1 MSGTDEDRDLRWAAW
16 RVEEDGSVRAM
27 LVFAEA
33 GEIAREEVRYETLA
47 EAGEQLGASFR
58 EVVQRAVAEGH
69 RQGRWRP

>member
-1 MSGTDEDRDLRWAAW
+1 MSGTNPGRELRWAAW
-16 RVEEDGSVRAM
+16 RVEEDGSVRTM
-27 LVFAEA
+27 LVFAEG

-58 EVVQRAVAEGH
+58 EVVQRAVSEGH